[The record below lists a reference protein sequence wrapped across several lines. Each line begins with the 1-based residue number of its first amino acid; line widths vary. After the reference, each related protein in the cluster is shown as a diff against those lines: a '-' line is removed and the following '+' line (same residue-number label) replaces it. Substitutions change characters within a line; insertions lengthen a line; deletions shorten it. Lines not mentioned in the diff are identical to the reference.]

1 MSSLSADFLTPFRK
15 SARSV
20 LILDPAQPES
30 PPAFYANR
38 NGPAHSIQPSPLSAD
53 SLWSSPKS
61 QTLPAYRRIGV
72 SLFYLSQFLGT
83 VHAVPI
89 RPFPDCR
96 FSTFEFRVSTA
107 DFRLTGARLLD
118 S

>member
-61 QTLPAYRRIGV
+61 QTLPAYRRIGGKLLALTCRPHNDIV
-72 SLFYLSQFLGT
+72 SNRKNHCTHKGEGT
-83 VHAVPI
+83 WHA
-89 RPFPDCR
+89 
-96 FSTFEFRVSTA
+96 
-107 DFRLTGARLLD
+107 
-118 S
+118 

>member
-61 QTLPAYRRIGV
+61 QTLPAYRRIGAIWMGSHSTEGSALV
-72 SLFYLSQFLGT
+72 SERLQRHQQADLGLK
-83 VHAVPI
+83 VIVRRHNI
-89 RPFPDCR
+89 IEED
-96 FSTFEFRVSTA
+96 
-107 DFRLTGARLLD
+107 L
-118 S
+118 